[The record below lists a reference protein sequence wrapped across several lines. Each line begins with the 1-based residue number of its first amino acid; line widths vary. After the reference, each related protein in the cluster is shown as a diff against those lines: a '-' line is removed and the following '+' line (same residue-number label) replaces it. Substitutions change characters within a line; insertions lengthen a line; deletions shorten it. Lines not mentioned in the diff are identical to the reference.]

1 MVIRRRVAGKFKLAC
16 TKGKPQL
23 RVSFITQVSCC
34 PQRGAILL
42 FLAVF
47 LSSSG
52 CAFLSPSQPVP
63 SPSAPTTLAP
73 QLLASLDTRRQAL
86 TSLRGLARVVY
97 SDPQEKGTAKQA
109 IAVAVPNHFRLELF
123 SPIGIALLT
132 ACDGNTLAAYF
143 PQEKAMYRGS
153 ATPFNIARFIRIP
166 LSSHDITGLLL
177 GLPVLPAHGEAGAA
191 RVDPHTGW
199 YQLNLTFS
207 GYETHS
213 LWFEQKDLLLMRWEV
228 RTNDGTVLSRVIL
241 ADYRKVNGQ
250 YFPFEI
256 VLSDMQEKQEAAIY
270 YERVELN
277 PRLSDSLFTLRPIP
291 GVQEIDVDTF
301 SGEQRVGVF

>member
-1 MVIRRRVAGKFKLAC
+1 MAQGC
-16 TKGKPQL
+16 SYPQ
-23 RVSFITQVSCC
+23 S
-34 PQRGAILL
+34 G
-42 FLAVF
+42 AVF
-47 LSSSG
+47 LLLTVFFSSG
-52 CAFLSPSQPVP
+52 GCALLAPSQPADVP
-63 SPSAPTTLAP
+63 PASTTLAP

-109 IAVAVPNHFRLELF
+109 IAVAAPNHFRLELF

-143 PQEKAMYRGS
+143 PQEKAMYRGA
-153 ATPFNIARFIRIP
+153 ATPLNIARFIRIP
-166 LSSHDITGLLL
+166 LSSRDITGLLL
-177 GLPVLPAHGEAGAA
+177 GLPILPAQGEVGTAQG
-191 RVDPHTGW
+191 DPHTGW
-199 YQLNLTFS
+199 YQLNLTVS
-207 GYETHS
+207 GYETHR

-228 RTNDGTVLSRVIL
+228 RANDGTVLSRVIL
-241 ADYRKVNGQ
+241 ADYRKVNGH

-256 VLSDMQEKQEAAIY
+256 VLSDIQGKQEAAIY

-277 PRLSDSLFTLRPIP
+277 PPLSDSLFTLRPIP
-291 GVQEIDVDTF
+291 GVQEIDVDAF